1 MRRLTVLAIV
11 LAVGGQVL
19 AQRGAGSL
27 VIAPR
32 PQSPMHTHHF
42 PAPVFLGGAWYPG
55 YGADADVV
63 QQAPEVIVIQAAAPA
78 APVVKEEPKPI
89 TPLMIEL
96 QDGHYVRSDQTAKP
110 AQQGEAK
117 TSPRGKLVA
126 SSTPPISIQIVPA
139 VLIFRDGHR
148 EQVREYTVAD
158 GAIYAHGDYW
168 VDGYWNKKILLSAL
182 DVPATLSA
190 NQGTGANFELP
201 SGPNVVVVRP

>member
-1 MRRLTVLAIV
+1 
-11 LAVGGQVL
+11 
-19 AQRGAGSL
+19 
-27 VIAPR
+27 
-32 PQSPMHTHHF
+32 MHTHHF
-42 PAPVFLGGAWYPG
+42 SAPIFLGGAWYPG
-55 YGADADVV
+55 YGAEVV
-63 QQAPEVIVIQAAAPA
+63 QATPAVIVIQAAAPA

-96 QDGHYVRSDQTAKP
+96 QDGHYVRSDQIVKP

-126 SSTPPISIQIVPA
+126 SSTPPISIQTVPA
-139 VLIFRDGHR
+139 VLIFRDGHS